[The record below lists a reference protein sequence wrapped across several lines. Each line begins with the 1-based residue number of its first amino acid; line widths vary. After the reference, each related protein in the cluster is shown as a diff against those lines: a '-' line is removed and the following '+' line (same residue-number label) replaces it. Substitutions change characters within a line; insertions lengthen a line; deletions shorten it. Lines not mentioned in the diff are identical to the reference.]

1 MLLWPCFSP
10 SSSRSQQLIP
20 EHQSLLAPTPTL
32 HEGMEFFSGVKH
44 VAQGS
49 EHFKDF
55 IPDALPDTLPY
66 IMLGTSTG
74 STLACDP
81 NSLGLLPVSHWVYL
95 YATES
100 MGDVVCVEYWSYTGP
115 WKHWWR
121 NPYKDIIPK
130 LLLNVDSD
138 SFIHEFYIFLRFP
151 ILKHNRR
158 F

>member
-32 HEGMEFFSGVKH
+32 HEGMEFFSDVKH

-95 YATES
+95 YVTES

-115 WKHWWR
+115 WTHWWR

-138 SFIHEFYIFLRFP
+138 SFLHEFYIFLRFP
-151 ILKHNRR
+151 ILKHNRC